1 MQTALGPR
9 SKAVVVSTT
18 PESTHMRTLS
28 QQEVTQVAGGQP
40 QLAVDVNIP
49 AGYVHVNIMDGAK
62 VILKLFNLDWSK
74 LGTKA

>member
-1 MQTALGPR
+1 
-9 SKAVVVSTT
+9 
-18 PESTHMRTLS
+18 MRTLS

-49 AGYVHVNIMDGAK
+49 AGYVHINIMDGAK